1 MRAYFVHSFH
11 YKVADKSCVS
21 AEVFYGRNIVA
32 SVEQN
37 NIFGVQF
44 HLEKSGE
51 NGIQMIK
58 NFVNLVHS
66 RKS

>member
-1 MRAYFVHSFH
+1 MFLL
-11 YKVADKSCVS
+11 
-21 AEVFYGRNIVA
+21 VFYGRNIVA

>member
-11 YKVADKSCVS
+11 FTVEDKSCIS

-32 SVEQN
+32 SVQKN

-51 NGIQMIK
+51 NGIQMMK
-58 NFVNLVHS
+58 NFINLVNS

>member
-11 YKVADKSCVS
+11 FTVEDKSCIS

-32 SVEQN
+32 SKN

-44 HLEKSGE
+44 HLEKAVKTE
-51 NGIQMIK
+51 YK
-58 NFVNLVHS
+58 
-66 RKS
+66 